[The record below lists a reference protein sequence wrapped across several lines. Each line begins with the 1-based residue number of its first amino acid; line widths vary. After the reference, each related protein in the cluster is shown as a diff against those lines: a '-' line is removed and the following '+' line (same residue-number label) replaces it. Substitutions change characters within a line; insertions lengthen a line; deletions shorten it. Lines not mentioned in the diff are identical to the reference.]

1 MDVVNE
7 TKSLLLAMG
16 ASPIMW
22 FMIFLS
28 LASITVMVER
38 AWFFHSI
45 TEDIELI
52 ARRLSALL
60 DARDYEGARALMRSS
75 SSAEAAVVLAGLLDA
90 GRGVRAARE
99 AMAGAEALQ
108 RKRLERRLGYLGTL
122 GSNAPFVGLF
132 GTVVGVVMAFEEL
145 GVGDGSTA
153 NAAVMASIAEAL
165 VATAIGLAVAIPAI
179 AAYNGFQRRIK
190 GIAYDTDA
198 LAHVLLAHLEGEAG
212 ASEVPRDALPQ
223 RAPRARDTPDTEELG
238 RVRASLVEVS

>member
-7 TKSLLLAMG
+7 TKSLLLSMG

-28 LASITVMVER
+28 LVSISVMLER
-38 AWFFHSI
+38 ALFFRSI
-45 TEDIELI
+45 AEDVEVI

-60 DARDYEGARALMRSS
+60 GAADYDGALALMRSS
-75 SSAEAAVVLAGLLDA
+75 PSAEAAVVLAGLLDA
-90 GRGVRAARE
+90 PRGVRAARE
-99 AMAGAEALQ
+99 AMAGAAALQ

-145 GVGDGSTA
+145 GAGDGSTA

-165 VATAIGLAVAIPAI
+165 VATAIGLAVAIPAV
-179 AAYNGFQRRIK
+179 AAFNAFQRRIK

-198 LAHVLLAHLEGEAG
+198 LAHVLLAHLEGESYGG
-212 ASEVPRDALPQ
+212 AR
-223 RAPRARDTPDTEELG
+223 
-238 RVRASLVEVS
+238 